1 MFVIDAS
8 IAAKW
13 FLADE
18 ASSASDAVLERIE
31 NGETAV
37 APDVFRL
44 EIQNVLLSAERNSRI
59 PSDEVDKALDELR
72 NLPIHLRPAGNR
84 FIPGIE
90 LGLARAY
97 GLTPYGAA
105 YLACADDLNAELVTA
120 DAPLER
126 AARSFGI
133 ATVFVP

>member
-1 MFVIDAS
+1 MIDAS

-59 PSDEVDKALDELR
+59 PSDEVGKALDELR

-84 FIPGIE
+84 F
-90 LGLARAY
+90 
-97 GLTPYGAA
+97 
-105 YLACADDLNAELVTA
+105 
-120 DAPLER
+120 
-126 AARSFGI
+126 
-133 ATVFVP
+133 